1 MIYIKPEVYGSSDLT
16 SGGSQIRPPQ
26 DLACHMAAKRDQI
39 LHFLRSSVGPMLK
52 LQYVVHETGSGF
64 RFLCQALF
72 AVFSVGLRRCATMH
86 CLRQNLHEGSTSPS
100 PRFLPPPLSCPQGG
114 SNYNSFWRQKMHNA
128 TLCSFLYN
136 STVCAHKK
144 TLLIS
149 SNFKPNVAYQ

>member
-1 MIYIKPEVYGSSDLT
+1 MT
-16 SGGSQIRPPQ
+16 SRGSQIRPAQ
-26 DLACHMAAKRDQI
+26 DLACHMTAKRAQT
-39 LHFLRSSVGPMLK
+39 LQNRYFLWSSVGPMLK
-52 LQYVVHETGSGF
+52 LQYVVHGTGSGF

-72 AVFSVGLRRCATMH
+72 AVFSVGLRRCAMMH
-86 CLRQNLHEGSTSPS
+86 CLRQNLHEGSTCPPPHLL

-128 TLCSFLYN
+128 TLCCFLYN

-149 SNFKPNVAYQ
+149 SNSKPNVAYL